1 MTFESS
7 AYNKT
12 ARWTCY
18 TAGCIFI
25 LLGVFSVLHPFWAV
39 ASTAVFMGVGFLL
52 SGINSLVPYL
62 SMKNVPERPKWLL
75 PMAVIDIAFGLF
87 FISHIGLAIFTLS
100 TLVGVWVLLGGFT
113 RCYMAFHL
121 RSSGVEKWWAPLIS
135 APLMIAVG
143 ALLLSNPFVAVI
155 WISVMVGL
163 TLTGAGMLSIVEGK
177 ILYPPEKK

>member
-1 MTFESS
+1 MASELS

-25 LLGVFSVLHPFWAV
+25 LLGVLSVLHPFWAV
-39 ASTAVFMGVGFLL
+39 ASLAVLMGVGFLL
-52 SGINSLVPYL
+52 SGVNSLVPHL
-62 SMKNVPERPKWLL
+62 SMKNAPERPKWLL
-75 PMAVIDIAFGLF
+75 PMAVVDIAFGLF

-100 TLVGVWVLLGGFT
+100 TLVGVWAILGGLM

-121 RSSGVEKWWAPLIS
+121 RSSGVGRWWAPLIS
-135 APLMIAVG
+135 ALLMIAVG
-143 ALLLSNPFVAVI
+143 ALLFSNPFAAVI

-163 TLTGAGMLSIVEGK
+163 TLTGAGMLSIAEGK
-177 ILYPPEKK
+177 ILYPPERK